1 MPGGGIQRSVARV
14 YRRMMPHSDAGEGS
28 DRSSGLGRGKG
39 RGKGGPRGVEGRVEA
54 GGFGSLRLYR
64 RLRRRRRRRRRW
76 SLPRTRS
83 GRKSGRR
90 TRRRRESSSAEEED
104 TAEDTSTLAVWL
116 RGPSRLPD
124 RPIPVALRP
133 LIQPSGDM

>member
-1 MPGGGIQRSVARV
+1 MKVRAPIGVSGWGEARV
-14 YRRMMPHSDAGEGS
+14 
-28 DRSSGLGRGKG
+28 KG
-39 RGKGGPRGVEGRVEA
+39 RVDPRGVEGRVEA

-64 RLRRRRRRRRRW
+64 RLRRRRRRRW